1 MPSPCASPGGT
12 LATVASTGAVGI
24 GSREILEF
32 RIHGTEGCATID
44 LVSGAGTL
52 EFHDGTIEAIPAPP
66 ADQIYPL
73 YAPAQSLVSLLRGE
87 GENLA
92 PGALG
97 AMVVGFVE
105 AAYQSARDNRPAAL
119 PPLDEAS

>member
-1 MPSPCASPGGT
+1 M
-12 LATVASTGAVGI
+12 
-24 GSREILEF
+24 
-32 RIHGTEGCATID
+32 
-44 LVSGAGTL
+44 
-52 EFHDGTIEAIPAPP
+52 
-66 ADQIYPL
+66 
-73 YAPAQSLVSLLRGE
+73 SLLRGE

-105 AAYQSARDNRPAAL
+105 AAYQSARDNVPTAL

>member
-1 MPSPCASPGGT
+1 V
-12 LATVASTGAVGI
+12 VAGEGQGGI

-32 RIHGTEGCATID
+32 RIHGTEGSATID

-52 EFHDGTIEAIPAPP
+52 EFHDGAIEAIPNPP

-73 YAPAQSLVSLLRGE
+73 YAPAKSLVSLLRGE

-105 AAYQSARDNRPAAL
+105 AAYQSARDNVPTAL
-119 PPLDEAS
+119 PPLDEAP